1 MVMHLNIFHSGGL
14 WIIPLGLLLA
24 CLWTLYRANK
34 ASKSGSIVGGSYSD
48 PIIRDGGGNL
58 PIYKTAQFKFAV
70 ILFIAFIVTV
80 IWIASDYKGV

>member
-1 MVMHLNIFHSGGL
+1 MTLSIFNSGGL

-24 CLWTLYRANK
+24 CIRTLYRANK
-34 ASKSGSIVGGSYSD
+34 ASKSGSVVGGSYSD

-70 ILFIAFIVTV
+70 ILFVAFVVTL
-80 IWIASDYKGV
+80 IWIAGDYKGV